1 MKLVFATNNKNKL
14 QEIQSLAG
22 NKFEILSLDQIQCF
36 DEIPET
42 CTTLE
47 GNANQKAMYIYNKYK
62 LNCFAD
68 DTGLEIDALDGE
80 PGVYSARYAGPN
92 CNADDNIDKVLEKMK
107 ECNMRNAKFRTII
120 SLIID
125 GKEIQFEGEVKGK
138 ILHERHGEKG
148 FGYDPIFQPIGY
160 NHSFAELS
168 VDEKNKISHRG
179 LATQKLI
186 EYLKNI

>member
-80 PGVYSARYAGPN
+80 PGVYSARYAGLN